1 MGNGTRSFM
10 MLMMM
15 MTMMMLMLFIFPTAA
30 DKGQFVTGW
39 ENYEGTAGNRKNAQR
54 TKSPVAA
61 DKILARG

>member
-1 MGNGTRSFM
+1 
-10 MLMMM
+10 MMM

>member
-1 MGNGTRSFM
+1 M
-10 MLMMM
+10 MMMMMMMVLMMM
-15 MTMMMLMLFIFPTAA
+15 MTMMMLMLFNFPTAA